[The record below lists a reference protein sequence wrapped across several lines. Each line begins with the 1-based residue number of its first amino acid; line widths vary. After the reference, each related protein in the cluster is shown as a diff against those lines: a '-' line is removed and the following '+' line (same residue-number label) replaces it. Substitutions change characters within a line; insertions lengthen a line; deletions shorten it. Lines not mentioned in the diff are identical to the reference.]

1 MNGMFWGIHS
11 HREAREANETAGQAE
26 RTARDA
32 RTQIQDLRT
41 AVDRLLL
48 VNRAMWEILAEA
60 TDLTDADLVQ
70 KVNEIDLR
78 DGRLDGKLTTRVR
91 ECPSCRRTMY
101 KGHRQCLYCGAPD
114 PEPDPF
120 ETP

>member
-1 MNGMFWGIHS
+1 MFWGYHS
-11 HREAREANETAGQAE
+11 HRVAHDASDTANQAE

-32 RTQIQDLRT
+32 KTEIRDLRT

-48 VNRAMWEILAEA
+48 VNRAIWEIVAEA
-60 TDLTDADLVQ
+60 TELTDADLVE

-78 DGRLDGKLTTRVR
+78 DGALDGKLTTRVR
-91 ECPSCRRTMY
+91 ECPQCGRTMY

-120 ETP
+120 EMP